1 MLGGGNLINID
12 YTSSKAIYEQIYDEI
27 ARLILSGALKSDE
40 QLPSVRELAA
50 LTKVNPNTIQKTY
63 KSLEIDNYIY
73 TVKGKGNFVKC
84 ADELRNMHIKK
95 TDEKLCEVIKSLKEL
110 GISKDKILEIV
121 DKALNQSNT

>member
-1 MLGGGNLINID
+1 MINID

-27 ARLILSGALKSDE
+27 ARLILSGALKADE
-40 QLPSVRELAA
+40 QLPSVRELAS

-73 TVKGKGNFVKC
+73 TVKGKGNFVKS
-84 ADELRNMHIKK
+84 ADELRNMRIKK

-110 GISKDKILEIV
+110 GISNDKILEIV